1 MGVLM
6 IRCPETG
13 RGIQTQ
19 YQMDPAQFPSMP
31 CSLPVRTA
39 RSVGPSMNGLRGKPG
54 WTDMLGIRTG
64 TLAEWPT
71 DVWGLVTRTW
81 KLLRCRP
88 SKRLHMRYGQKSK

>member
-6 IRCPETG
+6 IRCPKQDVGFRPNTKWIP
-13 RGIQTQ
+13 RGFR
-19 YQMDPAQFPSMP
+19 PCL

-64 TLAEWPT
+64 TLAEWA
-71 DVWGLVTRTW
+71 D
-81 KLLRCRP
+81 
-88 SKRLHMRYGQKSK
+88 